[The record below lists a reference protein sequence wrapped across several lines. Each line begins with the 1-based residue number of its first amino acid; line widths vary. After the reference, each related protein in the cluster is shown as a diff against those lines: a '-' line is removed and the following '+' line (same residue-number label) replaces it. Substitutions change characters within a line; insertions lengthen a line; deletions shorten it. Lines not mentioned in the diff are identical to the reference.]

1 MSEFVKAAITEEL
14 APGSCK
20 TVELSGSRI
29 ALFNVAGRFCAMDD
43 TCAHRGGRW
52 EMEAWTARSSPA
64 HGMVGNTTS
73 LPALVR
79 PTRVSSWLATKSG
92 STGMT

>member
-1 MSEFVKAAITEEL
+1 MSEFVKAAIAEEL

-29 ALFNVAGRFCAMDD
+29 ALFNVAGSFYAMDD

-52 EMEAWTARSSPA
+52 EMEA
-64 HGMVGNTTS
+64 
-73 LPALVR
+73 
-79 PTRVSSWLATKSG
+79 
-92 STGMT
+92 

>member
-29 ALFNVAGRFCAMDD
+29 ALFNVAGSFYAMDD
-43 TCAHRGGRW
+43 TCAHRGGPLGEGTLRRCHRHLP
-52 EMEAWTARSSPA
+52 MAWMAVRRLYRRLSDQPACPLGLLRSP
-64 HGMVGNTTS
+64 GRRG
-73 LPALVR
+73 
-79 PTRVSSWLATKSG
+79 
-92 STGMT
+92 